1 MRDQPLAPSG
11 AAARGAEIAT
21 VTAAGPTPDV
31 RLEAER
37 QLAAAVER
45 HREAV
50 ASVATLGRPEA
61 GQHVAVKVL
70 ARAVHLVSFTLRRA
84 AAADVPFERL
94 VALTGWEPS
103 LVREGLQRR
112 PEPRVVARLVS
123 PDVDPEPVAAAV
135 SALEAMD
142 ELRELVQLMLA
153 DVAFAVEGP
162 SLGSAE
168 LEDLHNRVDSSWRS
182 WRQDVGI
189 GSRLPTHGGGAE

>member
-1 MRDQPLAPSG
+1 MGD
-11 AAARGAEIAT
+11 EIAS
-21 VTAAGPTPDV
+21 VTAARPTRES

-37 QLAAAVER
+37 QLVAAVER

-50 ASVATLGRPEA
+50 ASVETLGRPQA

-84 AAADVPFERL
+84 AAAGVPFERL

-135 SALEAMD
+135 SALEALG
-142 ELRELVQLMLA
+142 ELQELVQLVLA
-153 DVAFAVEGP
+153 DVDFAVEGP

-168 LEDLHNRVDSSWRS
+168 LEDLHDRLDSSWRS

-189 GSRLPTHGGGAE
+189 GSRSATHGGRAG